1 MEMAW
6 YPPCWPAPTVVAA
19 AGARHFHDLEWVRM
33 PENVS
38 LQDLRLQADLGCAG
52 EDVPFDVVGEVM
64 LDNGWPISIFE
75 TRPGTLDE
83 AELLLIGKIS
93 STPLVVT

>member
-38 LQDLRLQADLGCAG
+38 LQDLRLPADLGCAG
-52 EDVPFDVVGEVM
+52 EEDVLFNEAGKVM
-64 LDNGWPISIFE
+64 PDKLWSISIFE
-75 TRPGTLDE
+75 PRPGTLDE
-83 AELLLIGKIS
+83 AKSYKVSRL
-93 STPLVVT
+93 P